1 MGGLAKGPASN
12 LHPSEIPGS
21 LRVAPPEV
29 TSAVGSLEGE
39 GERVRALLVPL
50 VEAEAVGARSSPMM
64 PRLQGE
70 SDQPPGLS

>member
-1 MGGLAKGPASN
+1 MGGLAKAPASN
-12 LHPSEIPGS
+12 LHSSEIPDS

-29 TSAVGSLEGE
+29 TSAVGSLE